1 MIRLSRVAA
10 SVALLSLLA
19 VGQADAWAST
29 GHRIIGQL
37 GVLALPSELPAFLR
51 DPVVVQQIGEISRE
65 PDRSRGAGQPHD
77 EDLDPGHFL
86 DLTDDGHTLDG
97 PLLTEMPR
105 NRDAFSAALHANG
118 SDLHKTGWLYYN
130 LIDGYEQLVKD
141 FAYWRVDVVGEKRA
155 LDAKQKGWYAAD
167 RKLREL
173 LIIRDL
179 GYWSHFVGDTSQP
192 MHVSVHYNGW
202 GKYPNPNG
210 YTDEHI
216 HGPFE
221 GTYVF
226 QNVTPKMVEAAMP
239 AMAVCKGAVTRCL
252 TDYMLASQAKV
263 EPLYALWKDG
273 GFQPGDKRGVQFAT
287 ERVAAGAAMLRD
299 LVTRAWRDSA
309 DQTVG
314 YPGTKVSAIE
324 LGGDLPFA
332 LLYGDD

>member
-1 MIRLSRVAA
+1 MTRLSRLAA
-10 SVALLSLLA
+10 SVAVVSLLA
-19 VGQADAWAST
+19 VSQAGAWAST
-29 GHRIIGQL
+29 GHRIISQL
-37 GVLALPSELPAFLR
+37 AVLGLPAELPAFLR
-51 DPVVVQQIGEISRE
+51 DPVVVQQIGEIGRE

-86 DLTDDGHTLDG
+86 DLTDDGRTLDG

-130 LIDGYEQLVKD
+130 LIDGYQQLAKD

-155 LDAKQKGWYAAD
+155 LDAKQKAWYAAD

-173 LIIRDL
+173 LIVRDL
-179 GYWSHFVGDTSQP
+179 GYWSHFVGDTAQP

-226 QNVTPKMVEAAMP
+226 QNVTPQMVAVAMP
-239 AMAVCKGAVTRCL
+239 AAAVCKAAVTRCI

-263 EPLYALWKDG
+263 EPLFALWKDG

-299 LVTRAWRDSA
+299 LVTRAWRDST

-324 LGGDLPFA
+324 QGGELPFA
-332 LLYGDD
+332 QLYGDD